1 MVSRLKEV
9 LGNILPLS
17 HNAFIRGRQIL
28 DFVLIANECLD
39 SHLKFD
45 EPGVLCKLNIEKA
58 YDHVNWKF
66 LMYLLERSG
75 FGEKWRNCIFFC
87 ISTVRFSILVNG
99 HPSGFFSSSEGLRQG
114 DPFSLLLFVIAM
126 EALSKLLDR
135 AVEGNYPEGF
145 TMSSSAH
152 DSLMVSHFSF
162 ADDMLIFC

>member
-58 YDHVNWKF
+58 YDNVNWKF
-66 LMYLLERSG
+66 LMYLLERCG

-87 ISTVRFSILVNG
+87 ISMVQFSILVNG

-145 TMSSSAH
+145 AMSSCAH